1 MTGTALYIAWN
12 FFSSWISNN
21 GFECK
26 IGIDLR
32 YMVFFAKND
41 EGNSKHVKVK
51 EKFWASGENVT
62 LVVVQNGNKSNF
74 CFYKPS
80 FMWELN
86 MIFVKVVCL
95 IIGASK
101 LSHTSNWIGYFYS
114 MCKYLNSYLVAPR
127 MANAGKF
134 EISARGCLCMFH
146 RLLVRLFHI
155 LGHRFL
161 SSLGGTLCKSAFLA
175 NLTTFCTF
183 KNETDV
189 Q

>member
-21 GFECK
+21 GFDCK

-32 YMVFFAKND
+32 YTVFFAKND
-41 EGNSKHVKVK
+41 EGSSKHVKVQ
-51 EKFWASGENVT
+51 EKFWASWENAT

-80 FMWELN
+80 FMWQLN

-95 IIGASK
+95 IIRASK

-127 MANAGKF
+127 MGNLKF
-134 EISARGCLCMFH
+134 LPVAVYVCFIDSWSDSFISWAIIF
-146 RLLVRLFHI
+146 
-155 LGHRFL
+155 
-161 SSLGGTLCKSAFLA
+161 
-175 NLTTFCTF
+175 
-183 KNETDV
+183 
-189 Q
+189 